1 MKMTDEQLAVI
12 AKPGLFEAVQ
22 AMFAMEKAIR
32 ENELTIDD
40 LAAGLSV
47 AIDKSRGNDS
57 GHDMALI
64 CMSMMTIAI
73 NQDKAAATP

>member
-1 MKMTDEQLAVI
+1 MTDEQMAVI

-40 LAAGLSV
+40 LTTGLSV

-64 CMSMMTIAI
+64 SMAMMRIAI
-73 NQDKAAATP
+73 ERDKAATQ